1 MIIGW
6 LFISDTFF
14 VIAKWQMSPTLV
26 NVKFFYSENVKKKIL
41 IAFDIFNQGRKP
53 EV

>member
-1 MIIGW
+1 MANVSYIGKRK
-6 LFISDTFF
+6 
-14 VIAKWQMSPTLV
+14 V
-26 NVKFFYSENVKKKIL
+26 FYSENVKKKIL